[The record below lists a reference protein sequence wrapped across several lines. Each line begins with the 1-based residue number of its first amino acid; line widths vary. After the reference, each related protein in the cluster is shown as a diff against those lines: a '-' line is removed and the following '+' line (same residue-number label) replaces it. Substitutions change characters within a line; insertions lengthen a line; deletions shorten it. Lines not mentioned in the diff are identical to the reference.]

1 VRTSLTTQPT
11 RLPPRL
17 PPPPPQAPSRA
28 PAPPATADGLE
39 PAEPVWRWLLLGV
52 AIAWPATFVL
62 PRMFGWVLAAL
73 PHEMGHAT
81 FGCLLGR
88 PSAPAISVAGHAWT
102 GIGER
107 RAWLV
112 VAIGLAFAVA
122 AWLQRR
128 RRARCAVLG
137 CAAVL
142 LPLLACSRAA
152 EAAIAAGGHLGE
164 LVFATWCFALCTSG
178 GYTGTAQERVASALA
193 GSLLQ
198 GLDLRLASGLLTSSE
213 AREAYANNG
222 SLGLKNDLLVLAED
236 LWHCRLQSVAMLL
249 LLLALLPLPLGA
261 WLGCWRRRRPDGDDG
276 GDGGDGGD

>member
-1 VRTSLTTQPT
+1 PH
-11 RLPPRL
+11 PPRPARPAGL
-17 PPPPPQAPSRA
+17 PRPPADPPARA
-28 PAPPATADGLE
+28 PAPPATADALE

-81 FGCLLGR
+81 IGCLLGR
-88 PSAPAISVAGHAWT
+88 PSAPAISVAGHAGT
-102 GIGER
+102 GIGGR

-112 VAIGLAFAVA
+112 GAIALAFAAA

-128 RRARCAVLG
+128 RPARWAALG

-164 LVFATWCFALCTSG
+164 LAFATWCFALCVGG

-198 GLDLRLASGLLTSSE
+198 GIDLRLASGLLTSSE
-213 AREAYANNG
+213 AREVYANNG

-236 LWHCRLQSVAMLL
+236 LWHCRLQSVALLL
-249 LLLALLPLPLGA
+249 LLLALLPPPLRA
-261 WLGCWRRRRPDGDDG
+261 LLALRRTPCPDPR
-276 GDGGDGGD
+276 